1 MRPVLFKIGKLSIPG
16 YGFMIAI
23 GFVAAIIVG
32 EYRAKKKGLD
42 SEAIID
48 LAIIAIL
55 TGFLG
60 AKILYIL
67 ISFREFLESPGDFLK
82 TSGFVVYGGIISGV
96 LCCMLYCR
104 IKKLKFLDYFDIVM
118 PEVAI
123 AQGFGRIG
131 CFLAGCCYGRHTDTL
146 WGVVFPADSMAPSGV
161 KLIPTQLISAA
172 GDFIIAAVLIIV
184 ADVLAVKLKRGLGK
198 VSGDIGCLH
207 VWMYGTGRFL
217 VEYLRDDFRGFIGPF
232 STSQFIS
239 ILAVAGAAVLFYVN
253 RRFKKDTTKDNTQE
267 SL

>member
-67 ISFREFLESPGDFLK
+67 ISFREFLESPGDFL
-82 TSGFVVYGGIISGV
+82 
-96 LCCMLYCR
+96 L
-104 IKKLKFLDYFDIVM
+104 
-118 PEVAI
+118 
-123 AQGFGRIG
+123 
-131 CFLAGCCYGRHTDTL
+131 TL
-146 WGVVFPADSMAPSGV
+146 
-161 KLIPTQLISAA
+161 
-172 GDFIIAAVLIIV
+172 
-184 ADVLAVKLKRGLGK
+184 
-198 VSGDIGCLH
+198 
-207 VWMYGTGRFL
+207 
-217 VEYLRDDFRGFIGPF
+217 
-232 STSQFIS
+232 
-239 ILAVAGAAVLFYVN
+239 
-253 RRFKKDTTKDNTQE
+253 
-267 SL
+267 

>member
-131 CFLAGCCYGRHTDTL
+131 CFLAGCCYGAQTDL
-146 WGVVFPADSMAPSGV
+146 PIGVVFPQGSLAPAGIHV
-161 KLIPTQLISAA
+161 HPTQIYSSVF
-172 GDFIIAAVLIIV
+172 DFILGF
-184 ADVLAVKLKRGLGK
+184 LLLYYGKKKRVNGK
-198 VSGDIGCLH
+198 VVG
-207 VWMYGTGRFL
+207 MYLMIYSIGRFC
-217 VEYLRDDFRGFIGPF
+217 VEFLRNDPRGSVGVL
-232 STSQFIS
+232 STSQFIAIFTLVLGIIIFNINKFFKGEKKS
-239 ILAVAGAAVLFYVN
+239 IED
-253 RRFKKDTTKDNTQE
+253 K
-267 SL
+267 

>member
-104 IKKLKFLDYFDIVM
+104 IK
-118 PEVAI
+118 
-123 AQGFGRIG
+123 
-131 CFLAGCCYGRHTDTL
+131 
-146 WGVVFPADSMAPSGV
+146 
-161 KLIPTQLISAA
+161 
-172 GDFIIAAVLIIV
+172 
-184 ADVLAVKLKRGLGK
+184 
-198 VSGDIGCLH
+198 
-207 VWMYGTGRFL
+207 
-217 VEYLRDDFRGFIGPF
+217 
-232 STSQFIS
+232 
-239 ILAVAGAAVLFYVN
+239 
-253 RRFKKDTTKDNTQE
+253 
-267 SL
+267 